1 MESLV
6 RATVDLSDDE
16 MSSPWRWGDYT
27 DEGLRFALLMTHHE
41 LRDLAVR
48 LAALRPGRTQAQAIL
63 AQYHDAYRD
72 MTAVLAPVRDDD
84 LDRVPAPGEWCLRE
98 VLEHLLGADHGF
110 LAVNRFALTRHRAGT
125 YETQTEEDWNAFRP
139 SYAMPKDAVGGGV
152 AAVRSS
158 FARQHE
164 RVLRELDDVTDGEL
178 ELPAEFWE
186 ETAMPIRFRLHRFE
200 EHLRQH
206 TVQLEKTLV
215 GIGRAPTEAHRLI
228 RNVYGALAAVESEP
242 APAPE
247 LRDEE
252 AAVLVART
260 EEIRAR

>member
-1 MESLV
+1 MG
-6 RATVDLSDDE
+6 A
-16 MSSPWRWGDYT
+16 PWRWGDYT

-48 LAALRPGRTQAQAIL
+48 LAAQRPPRTQARAIL
-63 AQYHDAYRD
+63 AQYHQAYRD
-72 MTAVLAPVRDDD
+72 MTAVLAPVRDED

-125 YETQTEEDWNAFRP
+125 YATQTEEDWNAFRAP
-139 SYAMPKDAVGGGV
+139 YAMPKDALSGGI
-152 AAVRSS
+152 ASVRDA

-164 RVLRELDDVTDGEL
+164 RVLRELDDVADAEL

-186 ETAMPIRFRLHRFE
+186 DTAMPIRFRLHRFE

-228 RNVYGALAAVESEP
+228 RNVYVALADVETERSP
-242 APAPE
+242 APGLREE
-247 LRDEE
+247 L
-252 AAVLVART
+252 AARLVARAA
-260 EEIRAR
+260 EIAAA